1 MPAMAGPPRPRRDR
15 PAIRAHDR
23 WILLVLI
30 VSITFVTFLPTLG
43 NDFVTW
49 DDDDNLTENPLY
61 RGLGWSELR
70 WMWTTILMGH
80 YIPLTWMTFGL
91 DYLVWGMNPAGY
103 HLTNVVLHAANAA
116 LFYVL
121 VQRLLT
127 IALHATFA
135 DAFALR
141 LASAFAALLFA
152 VHPLRVESVAWATER
167 RDVLCGFF
175 VLASLLAYLHHAT
188 APEAESPRRWYWIS
202 LGLFVAAVLSKE
214 MAITLPAVLVILDW
228 YPLERLGA
236 GSRTAR
242 EPTASGLP
250 GVSRVLAEKIPFVL
264 VAAVSS
270 AVVVLANVRVNLS
283 SFGELGL
290 LERAAVSVH
299 GLGFYLW
306 KTVAPV
312 HLAAL
317 YELRRPVEVA
327 SLPVVLSAVVVAAI
341 TALAVLGRTRWPG
354 LGAAWLASVMLF
366 APVIGIVHN
375 GPQLAADRYTYL
387 PTLPWAV
394 LAGAALALLIRASGP
409 SRRLAARLALPA
421 CAIAVL
427 AVLAAAQT
435 RTWANSERL
444 WTHTASTAPSSVA
457 YYNLGALSERQGRW
471 DEAIDYYRQALR
483 LKPGYPEAHYNW
495 GVILARQQRPTEAI
509 EHYREALRIK
519 PDHAEA
525 HYNWGL
531 VASAAGRDDEAI
543 EHYRLALQAKP
554 QLAAAH
560 NNWGNILVRQGHWS
574 SAVDH
579 YREALRLKPDYAEA
593 HNNIA
598 SAFARQ
604 ERWDEA
610 ISHYRK
616 ALEIRPDFG
625 PARENLERL
634 LSRPE
639 SRALSRSGS

>member
-1 MPAMAGPPRPRRDR
+1 
-15 PAIRAHDR
+15 
-23 WILLVLI
+23 
-30 VSITFVTFLPTLG
+30 
-43 NDFVTW
+43 
-49 DDDDNLTENPLY
+49 
-61 RGLGWSELR
+61 
-70 WMWTTILMGH
+70 
-80 YIPLTWMTFGL
+80 
-91 DYLVWGMNPAGY
+91 
-103 HLTNVVLHAANAA
+103 
-116 LFYVL
+116 
-121 VQRLLT
+121 
-127 IALHATFA
+127 
-135 DAFALR
+135 
-141 LASAFAALLFA
+141 

-175 VLASLLAYLHHAT
+175 VLASLLAYLRHAT

-236 GSRTAR
+236 RSRTAR
-242 EPTASGLP
+242 EPTASGRP

-270 AVVVLANVRVNLS
+270 AVVVRANVRVNLS

-354 LGAAWLASVMLF
+354 LGAAWLASVILL

-457 YYNLGALSERQGRW
+457 YYNLGVLSERQGRW

-531 VASAAGRDDEAI
+531 LASAAGRDDEAI

-560 NNWGNILVRQGHWS
+560 NNWGNLLVRQGHWA

-579 YREALRLKPDYAEA
+579 YREALRIKPDYAEA